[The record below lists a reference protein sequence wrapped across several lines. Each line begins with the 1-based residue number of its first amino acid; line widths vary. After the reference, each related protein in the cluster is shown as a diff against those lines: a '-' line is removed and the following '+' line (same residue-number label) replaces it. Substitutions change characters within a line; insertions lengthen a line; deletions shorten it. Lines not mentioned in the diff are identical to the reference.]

1 MTGLIEN
8 LMTSAGTSRC
18 HGVYWL
24 SKTTDWFKLLQLPNV
39 SWISFL
45 IAASCLVVVIWI
57 IVRLV
62 SRVNEDVDPA
72 EADREM
78 LQALN
83 DLRRGGDLTD
93 DEFRLIKGQIT
104 NRLNTAWKAPG
115 RHEKAVKRRVAD
127 LKDRLK
133 GSTLE
138 QISES
143 TTDSDDSEAESL
155 ASEESETLASPT
167 NLPEPSQDTDH
178 LAQRPKASETE
189 KGEGTTEPGSLEKNR
204 DVSSEGLQNSGS

>member
-1 MTGLIEN
+1 MTAVFEN
-8 LMTSAGTSRC
+8 LIRSAFTNTYRGA
-18 HGVYWL
+18 YWL
-24 SKTTDWFKLLQLPNV
+24 AKTTDWYKLLQLPDV

-45 IAASCLVVVIWI
+45 VATSSLIVVIWV

-83 DLRRGGDLTD
+83 DLRREGDLTE

-104 NRLNTAWKAPG
+104 NRLNTVWKATG
-115 RHEKAVKRRVAD
+115 RQEKTVKSRVSD

-133 GSTLE
+133 GSILE
-138 QISES
+138 QTSES
-143 TTDSDDSEAESL
+143 FPDSNVSEAEAL
-155 ASEESETLASPT
+155 NSEESETIASPT

-178 LAQRPKASETE
+178 LAQRLTASETE
-189 KGEGTTEPGSLEKNR
+189 KGEGTTEPGSLEN
-204 DVSSEGLQNSGS
+204 

>member
-1 MTGLIEN
+1 MTAVFEN
-8 LMTSAGTSRC
+8 LVRSAFTNTHRGA
-18 HGVYWL
+18 YWL
-24 SKTTDWFKLLQLPNV
+24 AKTTDWYKLLQLPDV

-45 IAASCLVVVIWI
+45 VATSSLIVVIWI

-83 DLRRGGDLTD
+83 DLRREGDLTD
-93 DEFRLIKGQIT
+93 AEFRLIKRQIT
-104 NRLNTAWKAPG
+104 NRLNTVWKATG
-115 RHEKAVKRRVAD
+115 RQEKTVKSRVSD

-133 GSTLE
+133 GSILE
-138 QISES
+138 QTSES
-143 TTDSDDSEAESL
+143 FPDSNVSEAEAL
-155 ASEESETLASPT
+155 DSEESETIASPT

-178 LAQRPKASETE
+178 LAQRLTASETE
-189 KGEGTTEPGSLEKNR
+189 KGEGTTEPGSQEN
-204 DVSSEGLQNSGS
+204 

>member
-1 MTGLIEN
+1 MTAVFEN
-8 LMTSAGTSRC
+8 LISSACTNTYRGA
-18 HGVYWL
+18 YWL
-24 SKTTDWFKLLQLPNV
+24 AKTTDWYKLLQLPDV

-45 IAASCLVVVIWI
+45 VATSSLIVVIWI

-104 NRLNTAWKAPG
+104 NRLNTVWKATG
-115 RHEKAVKRRVAD
+115 RQEKTVKSRVSD

-138 QISES
+138 QTCES
-143 TTDSDDSEAESL
+143 FPDSNVSEAEAL
-155 ASEESETLASPT
+155 NSEESETIASPT

-178 LAQRPKASETE
+178 LAQRLIASETE
-189 KGEGTTEPGSLEKNR
+189 KGEGTTEPGSQENK
-204 DVSSEGLQNSGS
+204 S